1 MEKNINKIEDFK
13 EVFLLFDEINCMLE
27 NDSFDNENEIVS
39 IISILSEIILN
50 SSNDVNNQKIYS
62 KITLAIVDEIRK
74 KCSVSPANKTNWL
87 SVSKELLALKYIQ
100 MNIEK
105 ELYIQPLHDDD
116 LREMFFNFFDY
127 SENKN
132 IMLAHF
138 FATLKYDYKNPKFCY
153 DEIIRIFEKHP
164 SLFSGVFNNV
174 FYTYT
179 PDTIEDTI
187 YEACPICGSEKKEP
201 YFCAAQALCGRENFS
216 PAKLWIKCND
226 CGNLYAY
233 NFPSFKNGE
242 INGHYTRNVKNNIL
256 NIRNQLYIYSQI
268 FNRIKIYNDKKKYLE
283 IGVGNGEMLAVAL
296 EMGYDV
302 SAIEICK
309 GDCETISAAL
319 DVDIKWSDFLDY
331 ETDEK
336 YDVIIMGD
344 VLEHVLEP
352 IKALEK
358 AYKMLNADGVLW
370 LSTPNF
376 ESSTIR
382 MKKFTD
388 PMWNQNNHF
397 TYFSY
402 NGLKPFLDKIGFSV
416 KRYDVS
422 DRYNGSMELILQK

>member
-1 MEKNINKIEDFK
+1 MEKNIVKIEDFK
-13 EVFLLFDEINCMLE
+13 EVFILFNNINCMFE
-27 NDSFDNENEIVS
+27 NNSFDNKNEIVS
-39 IISILSEIILN
+39 LISILSEVILN
-50 SSNDVNNQKIYS
+50 SSSDVNNQKIYS
-62 KITLAIVDEIRK
+62 KITLAVIDEINQK
-74 KCSVSPANKTNWL
+74 HNVSSANKSNWL

-105 ELYIQPLHDDD
+105 ELYLQPLDDD
-116 LREMFFNFFDY
+116 ELREMLFDFFDY
-127 SENKN
+127 SGNKN

-164 SLFSGVFNNV
+164 SLFSDIFQNV
-174 FYTYT
+174 SYAYT
-179 PDTIEDTI
+179 PDTICDTI
-187 YEACPICGSEKKEP
+187 YDVCPICGSKTGEP
-201 YFCAAQALCGRENFS
+201 YFCAAQALCGRNNFS

-226 CGNLYAY
+226 CSNLYAY
-233 NFPSFKNGE
+233 NFPSVKNGE

-256 NIRNQLYIYSQI
+256 NIKNQLYIYSQI
-268 FNRIKIYNDKKKYLE
+268 FNRIRMYNDKRKYLE
-283 IGVGNGEMLAVAL
+283 IGIGNGEMLAVAL

-309 GDCETISAAL
+309 SDCETISSAL
-319 DVDIKWSDFLDY
+319 DVDIKWADFLDY

-358 AYKMLNADGVLW
+358 AYNMLNDNGVLW

-376 ESSTIR
+376 ESATIR
-382 MKKFTD
+382 MRKFTD
-388 PMWNQNNHF
+388 AMWNQNNHF

-402 NGLKPFLDKIGFSV
+402 NGLKPFLDKIGFTV

>member
-1 MEKNINKIEDFK
+1 MEKNIVKIEDYK
-13 EVFLLFDEINCMLE
+13 E
-27 NDSFDNENEIVS
+27 
-39 IISILSEIILN
+39 IISVFNQIKYTFENNYIDNKNEFISLITSLSEVLLN
-50 SSNDVNNQKIYS
+50 SSYDANNQKIYS
-62 KITLAIVDEIRK
+62 QVTLSVINEINK
-74 KCSVSPANKTNWL
+74 HNAVSAVNKANWL
-87 SVSKELLALKYIQ
+87 SVSKELLALRYIQ

-105 ELYIQPLHDDD
+105 EIYTQSIDDELCD
-116 LREMFFNFFDY
+116 MFYDFFEC
-127 SENKN
+127 SENRN
-132 IMLAHF
+132 LMLAHF

-164 SLFSGVFNNV
+164 SLFSDIFKNV
-174 FYTYT
+174 SYAYT
-179 PDTIEDTI
+179 PDTICDTI
-187 YEACPICGSEKKEP
+187 YDVCPICGSKTGEP
-201 YFCAAQALCGRENFS
+201 YFCAAQALCGRNNFS

-226 CGNLYAY
+226 CSNLYAY
-233 NFPSFKNGE
+233 NFPSVKNGE

-256 NIRNQLYIYSQI
+256 NIKNQLYIYSQI
-268 FNRIKIYNDKKKYLE
+268 FNRIRMYNDKRKYLE

-309 GDCETISAAL
+309 SDCETISSAL
-319 DVDIKWSDFLDY
+319 DVDIKWADFLKY

-344 VLEHVLEP
+344 VLEHVIEP
-352 IKALEK
+352 ITALKKAYDILEK
-358 AYKMLNADGVLW
+358 DGVLW
-370 LSTPNF
+370 LSTPNY
-376 ESSTIR
+376 ESAAVR

-402 NGLKPFLDKIGFSV
+402 KGLEPFLKEIGFAI

-422 DRYNGSMELILQK
+422 NRYNGSMELILQK